1 MSVPFTEEFSSMD
14 VICDQVS
21 TRVFG
26 PNDIYFGYFIATKDE
41 KYYTVFEVV
50 NYEGRY
56 YKLPIQHSGYKINK
70 RLNPLDKITTIDYTP
85 DEDDNITETVRPSW
99 KMHKRILFEKTF
111 PCFSR
116 A

>member
-1 MSVPFTEEFSSMD
+1 MNESLIEEFFPMD

-50 NYEGRY
+50 NYEGIY
-56 YKLPIQHSGYKINK
+56 YKLPMPHSGYKINR
-70 RLNPLDKITTIDYTP
+70 RLNPLDKITTIDYAP
-85 DEDDNITETVRPSW
+85 EEDDNITEKVRPSW
-99 KMHKRILFEKTF
+99 KTHKRILFEKTF
-111 PCFSR
+111 SR